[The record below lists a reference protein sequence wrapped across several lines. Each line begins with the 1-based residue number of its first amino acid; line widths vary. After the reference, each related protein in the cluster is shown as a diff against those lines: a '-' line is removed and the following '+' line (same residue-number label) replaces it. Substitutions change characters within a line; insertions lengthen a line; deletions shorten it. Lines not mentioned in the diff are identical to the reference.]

1 MNCFDLSCYIFA
13 ALDYYTSKLKVFTTI
28 LLFTIIFLQT
38 FSSFVIRA
46 DYFFNKSYIARVLC
60 INKEKPQAHCN
71 GKCYLTKQLNQQE
84 KQDQQAPVP
93 KWEKFDMQLFF
104 LPKSLDF
111 SNDPFLVT
119 AEYHTEN
126 DMLTSSFHRSIFHPP
141 SA

>member
-1 MNCFDLSCYIFA
+1 MGCFDLSCYIFA
-13 ALDYYTSKLKVFTTI
+13 TLYYVSKLKGFTTI

-60 INKEKPQAHCN
+60 INKEKPQTHCN

-84 KQDQQAPVP
+84 KQDQQTPVP

-104 LPKSLDF
+104 LPKSLDIL
-111 SNDPFLVT
+111 NDQFLVT
-119 AEYHTEN
+119 TAYRTEN
-126 DMLTSSFHRSIFHPP
+126 EMLTFSFHRSIFHPP

>member
-1 MNCFDLSCYIFA
+1 MCSFDLSCYIFA
-13 ALDYYTSKLKVFTTI
+13 TFGYYISKLKVLTTI

-60 INKEKPQAHCN
+60 INKEKPQTHCN

-84 KQDQQAPVP
+84 KQDQQTPVP
-93 KWEKFDMQLFF
+93 KWEKFDMQPFY
-104 LPKSLDF
+104 LPKSFDF
-111 SNDPFLVT
+111 SNDQFLVIT
-119 AEYHTEN
+119 DYPVEE
-126 DMLTSSFHRSIFHPP
+126 DVLTSTFSRSIFHPP